1 LDHIAYLSGGV
12 AYQQEVTMKPIPQVQ
27 KYMSTTPINVDKN
40 TNLLVAAKMMKEH
53 DIRHLPV
60 TYDGKLEGILSSTD
74 INLIRTIHGAE
85 IDKLLVRDCF
95 TANPDTVQAN
105 ALIDSVMTHMAA
117 NKFGCMPVLDNGKLV
132 GIFTWVDALKAA
144 SDLLHTRLK

>member
-1 LDHIAYLSGGV
+1 
-12 AYQQEVTMKPIPQVQ
+12 MKPIPLVK
-27 KYMSTTPINVDKN
+27 KYMSTTPISVDKN
-40 TNLLVAAKMMKEH
+40 TNLLTAAKMMKEH

-85 IDKLLVRDCF
+85 IEKLLVRDCF
-95 TANPDTVQAN
+95 TPNPDTVLAN
-105 ALIDSVMTHMAA
+105 TPIDTVMTQMATH
-117 NKFGCMPVLDNGKLV
+117 KFGCMPVLDNEKLV